1 MPEISI
7 VPNLHPIFVHFS
19 IALLIVSAA
28 LFFIAAL
35 FKRRPWAF
43 TILKIA
49 HANLWIGALFMLPT
63 LLTGWQAFNTV
74 ENDYASHVAMTIHRN
89 WAIPTGILWVIL
101 AAWSAIWYRKSL
113 VVGKLFLVLLVI
125 ASVMLAVTGHKGA
138 ETVYRYGLG
147 VMSMP

>member
-1 MPEISI
+1 MPEIHI

-28 LFFIAAL
+28 LFFAGFI
-35 FKRRPWAF
+35 FKRRPWATSAF
-43 TILKIA
+43 KIA
-49 HANLWIGALFMLPT
+49 HANLWIGALFMFPT

-89 WAIPTGILWVIL
+89 WAIPTGILWSIL
-101 AAWSAIWYRKSL
+101 AAWSAIRCWKSL

-125 ASVMLAVTGHKGA
+125 ASLMLAVTGHKGA

-147 VMSMP
+147 VMSIP